1 MKFRRTVLASS
12 EFATPAR
19 SLQNVPLGKTSHEVL
34 HHRKSIRLRH
44 LKMALIR
51 KTWRVI

>member
-1 MKFRRTVLASS
+1 MKFRRTVLPSS
-12 EFATPAR
+12 GVRIPSR

-44 LKMALIR
+44 LMMALIR